1 MIFYLIIEGRCL
13 SAIYRLFFTSSE
25 FMSNLNLS
33 GSQMD
38 TLIQKMKKIP
48 IITVHN
54 AKGCE
59 FDTVII
65 ADAIRGTFPYFQSVN
80 EGRENEEKRLFYVAI
95 SRAKKNLII
104 LSPLKGRARDDTV
117 SPYIDFIP
125 GEYINEKSYKINKYP
140 GY

>member
-1 MIFYLIIEGRCL
+1 MPQDAGAAPLRDFL
-13 SAIYRLFFTSSE
+13 T
-25 FMSNLNLS
+25 NLNLS

-38 TLIQKMKKIP
+38 TLIQKMKKVP

-65 ADAIRGTFPYFQSVN
+65 TEAIYGTFPYRQSVK

-104 LSPLKGRARDDTV
+104 LSPLKGRARDNTV
-117 SPYIDFIP
+117 SPYIRFIP
-125 GEYINEKSYKINKYP
+125 SEYINEKSYQIKRYRC
-140 GY
+140 